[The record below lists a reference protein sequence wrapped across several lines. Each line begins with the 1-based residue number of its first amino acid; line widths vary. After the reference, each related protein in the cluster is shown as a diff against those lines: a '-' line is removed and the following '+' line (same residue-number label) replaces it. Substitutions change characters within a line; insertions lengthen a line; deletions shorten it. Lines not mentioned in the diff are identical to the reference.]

1 MSTKT
6 TFKRIALVA
15 VAALGLGV
23 LSVAPSSATVSALA
37 FSGVTNGTSTNSAE
51 GFVSDST
58 TAATFTVSSL
68 HDAAM
73 DSTTVTFLVK
83 SGPTT
88 PRAMMYFVDSATS
101 GLTLVDSDVAT
112 VSAATSGPARPVA
125 SANDTSTGVIAS
137 TGGFRLAR
145 ATAGYVGAKFAIQLD
160 STSVRTAGTYV
171 YTVVV
176 KGFSQ
181 GAQTVSTTQDV
192 SIVVPTA
199 TSASTVVS
207 ATESSATL
215 AEGTT
220 FTGVAGTDSS
230 VATLATASATVKAV
244 IRVINENAS
253 GSAVAESITVTV
265 TGPGVVRKNGD
276 TSAGKSIVVVG
287 DGNDDIE
294 ILSDGTAGTSSIVV
308 KTTSITYPAKTVS
321 FYAVAA
327 KTIAA
332 SANKPVIAVGSNSA
346 VVYAKATDAN
356 GIAWGGAA
364 YIYASS
370 AADALIAGSA
380 TPVACT
386 YVAADDVHACP
397 VSGTI
402 AGTAKFK
409 VIDASTVAAATA
421 TSNEVSV
428 RVSTG
433 SAVTAKLAF
442 DKATYAP
449 GEKAQ
454 IWVTALDAAGL
465 ALAERTITNFFAT
478 GGITPSTA
486 FSSGSDTITGVDIA
500 IAGATSAT
508 AGTVAGYKV
517 YTVYMPLTSGTVTIS
532 ATGGTGLAT
541 AGRVAVSASADVVNS
556 SVDAATDAANE
567 ATDAAN
573 AATDAAL
580 AAADAADAATA
591 AAQDASDAVAALSA
605 SVSKLISQL
614 RAQITSLTNLVIKIQ
629 KKVKA

>member
-23 LSVAPSSATVSALA
+23 LSVAPSSAATSNLALT
-37 FSGVTNGTSTNSAE
+37 VTNGTAGNTA
-51 GFVSDST
+51 GTVVDTT
-58 TAATFTVSSL
+58 TAATVAVTALTSDSSDTISVTVVRKSAPTL
-68 HDAAM
+68 GAA
-73 DSTTVTFLVK
+73 VEA
-83 SGPTT
+83 
-88 PRAMMYFVDSATS
+88 RIAYF
-101 GLTLVDSDVAT
+101 
-112 VSAATSGPARPVA
+112 
-125 SANDTSTGVIAS
+125 DT
-137 TGGFRLAR
+137 
-145 ATAGYVGAKFAIQLD
+145 ATATTAVQETLGTDLQKTAKAARFAEKYDSSAVFTTGQSDAYIIKGAVGYKEALFGITLE
-160 STSVRTAGTYV
+160 TGTAPAAGSYV
-171 YTVVV
+171 YTVIASIYSPAGAFV
-176 KGFSQ
+176 SQ
-181 GAQTVSTTQDV
+181 TTADVTITV
-192 SIVVPTA
+192 A
-199 TSASTVVS
+199 ALASASTVVDAS
-207 ATESSATL
+207 KSYATL
-215 AEGTT
+215 SSGATW
-220 FTGVAGTDSS
+220 AAANGTDSA
-230 VATLATASATVKAV
+230 VAVLATASSTVRATIK
-244 IRVINENAS
+244 VINNNAS
-253 GSAVAESITVTV
+253 DAAAAESITVTV
-265 TGPGVVRKNGD
+265 TGPGLVRKTGE
-276 TSAGKSIVVVG
+276 TSAGKSIKVVG
-287 DGNDDIE
+287 DGDDIIE
-294 ILSDGTAGTSSIVV
+294 ILSDGTAGTASIAVS
-308 KTTSITYPAKTVS
+308 TTSLTYAAKTVA
-321 FYAVAA
+321 FY
-327 KTIAA
+327 AA
-332 SANKPVIAVGSNSA
+332 SAKSITAAVNKPVIAVGSNSA
-346 VVYAKATDAN
+346 VIYAKATDAN

-370 AADALIAGSA
+370 AADALVAGSE

-386 YVAADDVHACP
+386 YVASDDVHACP
-397 VSGTI
+397 VSGTT

-409 VIDASTVAAATA
+409 VIDASTVALATA

-433 SAVTAKLAF
+433 APATAKLAF

-465 ALAERTITNFFAT
+465 ALAERTITNIFAT

-486 FSSGSDTITGVDIA
+486 FSSGSDTISGVDAA

-517 YTVYMPLTSGTVTIS
+517 YTVYMPLSSGTVTIT
-532 ATGGTGLAT
+532 ATGGTGLAV
-541 AGRVAVSASADVVNS
+541 AGRVAISASAEVVNS

-605 SVSKLISQL
+605 SVSKMISNL